1 STIEVREFLK
11 MNLGRILPQSATR
24 AWLRIAMA
32 ALVMQSVIT
41 GCAAPQRLPAVPAT
55 ATTKAD
61 PGLGPI
67 RFMVRT
73 DTASFAME
81 AKNSLRKERAWLASK
96 GHVGSLPPV
105 NFLAISGGGDNGAFG
120 AGLLNGRAARGTPPA
135 IQGGGG

>member
-1 STIEVREFLK
+1 RGFLK
-11 MNLGRILPQSATR
+11 MNLDHILPHSATR

-32 ALVMQSVIT
+32 VLVLQLVIT
-41 GCAAPQRLPAVPAT
+41 GCGALQRLPAVPAT

-81 AKNSLRKERAWLASK
+81 AKNSLRKERAWLASH
-96 GHVGSLPPV
+96 GQVGSLPPV
-105 NFLAISGGGDNGAFG
+105 NFLAVSGGSDNGAFA
-120 AGLLNGRAARGTPPA
+120 AGFLKGRAARGTPPA